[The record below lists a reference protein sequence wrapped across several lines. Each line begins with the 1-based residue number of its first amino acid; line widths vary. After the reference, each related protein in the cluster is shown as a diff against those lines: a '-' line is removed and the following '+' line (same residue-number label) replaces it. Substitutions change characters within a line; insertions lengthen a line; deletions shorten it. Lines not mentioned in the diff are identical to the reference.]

1 MDSRRKRCGPPP
13 ANCIQKVDE
22 YLQKSFFSESQQ
34 AIGGDKEHLTHVSV
48 ELQPVGAMK
57 NGSAILLYNQE
68 RERQDRVDL
77 HLVRVLFLA
86 SFMFFNRSI
95 KPITDILF
103 HLDKPSWLSSE
114 S

>member
-22 YLQKSFFSESQQ
+22 YLQRSFFFSESQH

-57 NGSAILLYNQE
+57 NGSAILLYNQK

-77 HLVRVLFLA
+77 HLVRVP
-86 SFMFFNRSI
+86 FFRSNV
-95 KPITDILF
+95 
-103 HLDKPSWLSSE
+103 
-114 S
+114 